1 MAKTKRMSIDDM
13 VPLIIIGILV
23 LYVIYTIVLKR
34 DYIIKNWQKE
44 RCSPH
49 VMLFAPIFGKP
60 MGPNFEYCV
69 LTPMKIIYEIYIYPI
84 VYIIELFIKMLG
96 NIAQNMNNLRR
107 NTNNTRGAFT
117 DIIGGTAKTMSN
129 ISAVLQYYKAKLGE
143 LMKQKM
149 AFISIIAMFAKA
161 VGITLW
167 VLINGPLPQM
177 VAFLQDWWVVFLIV
191 MVLCM
196 LCLFFFAFP
205 TGWLWFCPL
214 CVLCFHKDT
223 EIIMDDDSKKKI
235 SEIKIG
241 EKVKDGGNVISTFKI
256 YVGDKKC
263 PMYNYNDTIVSG
275 SHIVYENGKPI
286 RVVDSDKSIEIKFN
300 EDYIY
305 CLNTENHKII
315 DINGNIFSDFH
326 ESDNLK
332 NNLFANYEMIR
343 TLNRNREINYSPY
356 NIFHLY
362 QWGISEMTYIKMN
375 NGKWK
380 MAKNIKIGDKL
391 WKDNK
396 VYGKVNHDGKYM
408 KFYKGIGGKRGSIV
422 SGSQIIFEN
431 NEWVRANSSTNYKPI
446 TDKSNS
452 ISIFTENHT
461 FVIWGNT
468 ICRDY
473 IEIDEDHPVFNTI
486 HSLNLQGI

>member
-1 MAKTKRMSIDDM
+1 MVKSKKRMSIDDM
-13 VPLIIIGILV
+13 VPLIIIGIFV
-23 LYVIYTIVLKR
+23 LYIIYTIIAKR
-34 DYIIKNWQKE
+34 DYVIKNWQKE

-49 VMLFAPIFGKP
+49 VMLFAPFFDKSI
-60 MGPNFEYCV
+60 GPNFEYCV

-84 VYIIELFIKMLG
+84 VYIIELFIQMLG
-96 NIAQNMNNLRR
+96 NIAKNMNNLRR

-129 ISAVLQYYKAKLGE
+129 ISAVLQYYKAKLNE

-149 AFISIIAMFAKA
+149 AFISIVAMFAKA
-161 VGITLW
+161 VGVTLW

-177 VAFLQDWWVVFLIV
+177 VSFLQDWWVVFLIV

-196 LCLFFFAFP
+196 LCLFFFPFF

-214 CVLCFHKDT
+214 CVLCFSPDT
-223 EIIMDDDSKKKI
+223 QIIMNNGKIKKI
-235 SEIKIG
+235 RDINIG
-241 EKVKDGGNVISTFKI
+241 ENVKDGGKVISKFKI
-256 YVGDKKC
+256 YIGDKKC
-263 PMYNYNDTIVSG
+263 PMYEYNGTIVSG

-286 RVVDSDKSIEIKFN
+286 RIEDSDKSIEIN
-300 EDYIY
+300 YNMDYIY

-326 ESDNLK
+326 ESDNIY
-332 NNLFANYEMIR
+332 ANYEIVN
-343 TLNRNREINYSPY
+343 TLNRNRDINYSPY

-362 QWGISEMTYIKMN
+362 QWGINDNTYIKMN

-380 MAKNIKIGDKL
+380 MAKNINIGDKL
-391 WKDNK
+391 WKNNK
-396 VYGKVNHDGKYM
+396 VYGIVNHDCNHM
-408 KFYKGIGGKRGSIV
+408 KFYKGIGDKRGSII
-422 SGSQIIFEN
+422 SGSQIIYEDDKWIRVN
-431 NEWVRANSSTNYKPI
+431 MSKKYKPCI
-446 TDKSNS
+446 IDRDNKAL
-452 ISIFTENHT
+452 SIFTENHT

-473 IEIDEDHPVFNTI
+473 IEVEEDHPVFNTI
-486 HSLNLQGI
+486 HDLNLQNL